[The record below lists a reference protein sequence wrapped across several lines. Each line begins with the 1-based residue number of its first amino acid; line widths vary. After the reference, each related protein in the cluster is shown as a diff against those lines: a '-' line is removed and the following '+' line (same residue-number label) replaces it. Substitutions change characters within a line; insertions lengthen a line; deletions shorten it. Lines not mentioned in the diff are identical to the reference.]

1 MVKERM
7 LNALQVKNRQDVHFK
22 QSLTNIVLKATA
34 RTIKQ
39 KKKKGLGRIKVIHIN
54 EEEIQSFLFLY

>member
-1 MVKERM
+1 M

-39 KKKKGLGRIKVIHIN
+39 KKKRRGWV
-54 EEEIQSFLFLY
+54 E